1 MEKEQEKY
9 TAAEK
14 AAILTE
20 AFPYIKRFYGKTI
33 VIKYGGAAMISEDL
47 KKSFALDVILMKY
60 IGIDPVVVHG
70 GGPKINETMEKMG
83 KKPDFIEGQRIT
95 DSETMDIVEMVLG
108 GIVNKQIVAL
118 INHHGGRAVGLTGKD
133 GRFIRAKK
141 LNIKKVSPETGTS
154 EIIDIGMVGE
164 VESINPEV
172 VSTLK
177 AGNFIPVI
185 APVGIGDDGMA
196 YNVNADHV
204 ASRVASA
211 LNAEKLILLTDEQ
224 GVVGKNKKLIRN
236 LNRKNV
242 NRLIKE
248 KVIIGGMLPKVKAC
262 LDAVDSG
269 VAKTHIIDGRMSHA
283 VLLEMFTDE
292 GIGTEIVK

>member
-1 MEKEQEKY
+1 MKKEKEKY

-70 GGPKINETMEKMG
+70 GGPKINETMKKMG

-133 GRFIRAKK
+133 GRFIKAKK
-141 LNIKKVSPETGTS
+141 LNIKKVSPETGTP

-172 VSTLK
+172 VNTLK
-177 AGNFIPVI
+177 EGNFIPVI
-185 APVGIGDDGMA
+185 APVGIGKDGMA

-204 ASRVASA
+204 ASRVSSA

-224 GVVGKNKKLIRN
+224 GVVGKNKKLVRN

-242 NRLIKE
+242 SRLIKE

-262 LDAVDSG
+262 LDALDSN